1 MNTRIKMRGSTI
13 CAGKEER
20 ESCAMA
26 EDFLLFLDESGD
38 HRLEWTDPDYP
49 LFVLSCVIVRPIDYV
64 GQVLPAL
71 GAIKV
76 NHWGHEGIVLH
87 SSEIRRQTG
96 PFQILRNRET
106 RDAFMGELGAAL
118 TRLPFRLA
126 VAIIDKRRSPAG
138 TATNPYALALH
149 SCLRQARR
157 IAPGMRLAKAIA
169 ESRGAKEDA
178 ALVAEG
184 GDLPIIVAPK
194 RANLAGLQLADLC
207 AYPFGRH
214 LMSPS
219 RQSRAWDDMA
229 GKIQAGTASCEI
241 AQ

>member
-49 LFVLSCVIVRPIDYV
+49 LFVLSCLIVRPIDYV

-149 SCLRQARR
+149 S
-157 IAPGMRLAKAIA
+157 
-169 ESRGAKEDA
+169 
-178 ALVAEG
+178 
-184 GDLPIIVAPK
+184 
-194 RANLAGLQLADLC
+194 
-207 AYPFGRH
+207 
-214 LMSPS
+214 
-219 RQSRAWDDMA
+219 
-229 GKIQAGTASCEI
+229 
-241 AQ
+241 